1 MKKIG
6 IYYGST
12 AGTTE
17 EIAKT
22 IATVLNVADT
32 DIHDVS
38 NFSEESI
45 DAYEVLLLGSSTWGE
60 GDIQDDWFTVL
71 QSLSK
76 MDLSGKKVAFFGCGD
91 SSSYPDS
98 FCGAMGQMYNEI
110 KDTGAKF
117 IGSVSTDG
125 YTFDESEA
133 VVDGKFI
140 GLPLDEENEDEKSA
154 KRITDWIESIKPE
167 LN

>member
-12 AGTTE
+12 TGTTE

-22 IATVLNVADT
+22 IATALNVADT
-32 DIHDVS
+32 DIHNVR
-38 NFSEESI
+38 NFSEKSI
-45 DAYEVLLLGSSTWGE
+45 DLYEVLILGSSTWGE
-60 GDIQDDWFTVL
+60 GDIQDDWFSTL

-76 MDLSGKKVAFFGCGD
+76 MDLSGKKIAFFGCGD
-91 SSSYPDS
+91 SMSYPGS

-110 KDTGAKF
+110 KNTGAKF
-117 IGSVSTDG
+117 IGRVSKDG
-125 YTFDESEA
+125 YTFDDSEA
-133 VVDGKFI
+133 IVDGKFI

-154 KRITDWIESIKPE
+154 KRITAWIESMKTE

>member
-12 AGTTE
+12 TGTTE

-22 IATVLNVADT
+22 IATALNVADT

-38 NFSEESI
+38 NFSEES
-45 DAYEVLLLGSSTWGE
+45 SSTWGE